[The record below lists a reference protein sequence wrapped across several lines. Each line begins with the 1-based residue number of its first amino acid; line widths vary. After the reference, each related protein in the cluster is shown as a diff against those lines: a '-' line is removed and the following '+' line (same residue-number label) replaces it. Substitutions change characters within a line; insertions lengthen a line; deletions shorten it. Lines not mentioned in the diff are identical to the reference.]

1 LPDVAIGRLSA
12 RDAGEAAALV
22 AKVIAYEEGGY
33 DLSGR
38 AVLVSDNGDGAG
50 DFEVDTEGIAS
61 LLGGREIERIY
72 MRDMGAAAMRPTI
85 KDALDGGASLMSYVG
100 HGAVAVWASEN
111 VLNNMDVAGLAPQA
125 QQPFLM
131 TMNCLNGYVQMPG
144 LSSLAE
150 ELVKAP
156 GRGAVGAFAPS
167 GLSLNGPAH
176 AYQRALVGELV
187 SGRHERLGDAVL
199 AAQAAYA
206 NTGAAPE
213 LLSIYHLLAD
223 PGLRLR

>member
-1 LPDVAIGRLSA
+1 VA
-12 RDAGEAAALV
+12 
-22 AKVIAYEEGGY
+22 
-33 DLSGR
+33 DL
-38 AVLVSDNGDGAG
+38 GAQ
-50 DFEVDTEGIAS
+50 S
-61 LLGGREIERIY
+61 
-72 MRDMGAAAMRPTI
+72 
-85 KDALDGGASLMSYVG
+85 
-100 HGAVAVWASEN
+100 
-111 VLNNMDVAGLAPQA
+111 

-144 LSSLAE
+144 LNSLAE

-176 AYQRALVGELV
+176 AYQKALVEELV

-206 NTGAAPE
+206 DSGAAPE
-213 LLSIYHLLAD
+213 LLALYHLLAD
-223 PGLRLR
+223 PALEVR

>member
-1 LPDVAIGRLSA
+1 
-12 RDAGEAAALV
+12 V

-50 DFEVDTEGIAS
+50 DFEVDTEGIAG
-61 LLGGREIERIY
+61 LLGSREVERIY
-72 MRDMGAAAMRPTI
+72 LRDLGVGGTRGAI
-85 KDALDGGASLMSYVG
+85 LDAFERGASLMSYVG

-111 VLNNMDVAGLAPQA
+111 VLNNMDVADLALQP

-156 GRGAVGAFAPS
+156 GKGAVGAFAPS

-176 AYQRALVGELV
+176 AYQEALVEELV

-206 NTGAAPE
+206 DSGAAPE
-213 LLSIYHLLAD
+213 LLALYHLLAD
-223 PGLRLR
+223 PALEVR

>member
-1 LPDVAIGRLSA
+1 
-12 RDAGEAAALV
+12 V

-50 DFEVDTEGIAS
+50 DFEVDTEGIAG
-61 LLGGREIERIY
+61 LLGSREVERIY
-72 MRDMGAAAMRPTI
+72 LRDLGVSTRGAI
-85 KDALDGGASLMSYVG
+85 LDALDRGSSLMSYVG

-111 VLNNMDVAGLAPQA
+111 VLNNTDVADLGPQS

-144 LSSLAE
+144 MSSLAE

-156 GRGAVGAFAPS
+156 GKGAVGAFAPS

-176 AYQRALVGELV
+176 AYQRALVEELV

-206 NTGAAPE
+206 DSGAAPE
-213 LLSIYHLLAD
+213 LLGIYHLLAD